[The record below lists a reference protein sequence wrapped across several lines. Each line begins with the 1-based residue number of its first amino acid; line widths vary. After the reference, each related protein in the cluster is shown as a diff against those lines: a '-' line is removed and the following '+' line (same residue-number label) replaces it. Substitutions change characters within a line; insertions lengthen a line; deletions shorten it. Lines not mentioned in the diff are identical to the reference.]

1 MPQFEYKARDN
12 QGGIVQGII
21 DAPSENV
28 AASVLVDKG
37 MIVLSL
43 TEKKEG
49 GFSIDLPFLNRVKA
63 KDLVVFSRQLAV
75 MASASVPIVQAL
87 RILVNQTENPRL
99 KVIVS
104 DVADEVDGGAKLS
117 QALAKYRKV
126 FSDFYI
132 AMVRSGETSGR
143 LDDVLNYLAD
153 QQEKDYD
160 LSAKIKGAMIYPAFI
175 LSGLLVVGVI
185 MMIFVVPKLT
195 AIILES
201 GADLPTTTKILIFI
215 SDFMRS
221 YWHILLLFL
230 IGVVGGVAWFSKQKT
245 GRVVVD
251 HFKLKI
257 PIFGGLWKRIYLV
270 RMTRSLSTLIA
281 GGVPLTT
288 ALEITADVVG
298 NYVYEDLIRRT
309 IREVEDG
316 NSVATL
322 FLKSNDVPA
331 MISQMMSVGEQT
343 GRLDE
348 ILGKITDFYSR
359 EIENMVANMV
369 SLIEPMIMLMM
380 GIGVGLMVAAII
392 MPMYQ
397 LATSF

>member
-1 MPQFEYKARDN
+1 MSQFEYKARDD
-12 QGGIVQGII
+12 QGRVVQGVI

-28 AASVLVDKG
+28 AASILVDRG

-43 TEKKEG
+43 TERRSDYFKLG
-49 GFSIDLPFLNRVKA
+49 IDIFNRIKP

-87 RILVNQTENPRL
+87 RILVNQTEHPKL
-99 KVIVS
+99 KTIVS
-104 DVADEVDGGAKLS
+104 DIADEVDGGAKLS
-117 QALAKYRKV
+117 QALAKYRNV

-160 LSAKIKGAMIYPAFI
+160 LTAKIKGAMIYPIFI
-175 LSGLLVVGVI
+175 LSGLFVVGTI
-185 MMIFVVPKLT
+185 MMVFVVPKLT
-195 AIILES
+195 AIIIES
-201 GADLPTTTKILIFI
+201 GAQLPFATRALIFV
-215 SDFMRS
+215 SQALRS
-221 YWHILLLFL
+221 YWYLLFIAL
-230 IGVVGGVAWFSKQKT
+230 FVVIGGGWYFSRRGAGKKI
-245 GRVVVD
+245 VD
-251 HFKLKI
+251 RLKLKI
-257 PIFGGLWKRIYLV
+257 PVFGGLWQRIYLV

-288 ALEITADVVG
+288 ALEVVADVVG
-298 NYVYEDLIRRT
+298 NSVYEDLIRRT
-309 IREVEDG
+309 IKEVEDG

-322 FLKSNDVPA
+322 FLQSEAVPA
-331 MISQMMSVGEQT
+331 MLSQMMSVGEQT

-348 ILGKITDFYSR
+348 ILQKITDFYSR
-359 EIENMVANMV
+359 EIENLVNNMV
-369 SLIEPMIMLMM
+369 NLIEPMIMLLM
-380 GIGVGLMVAAII
+380 GVGVGLMVAAVI

-397 LATSF
+397 LASSF

>member
-12 QGGIVQGII
+12 QGDVVQGII

-49 GFSIDLPFLNRVKA
+49 GFSLDLPFLNRVKA

-175 LSGLLVVGVI
+175 LSGLFVVGVI

-201 GADLPTTTKILIFI
+201 GADLPVTTKILIFI

-221 YWHILLLFL
+221 YWYILLLIL
-230 IGVVGGVAWFSKQKT
+230 VGAIGGLVWFSKQKT
-245 GRVVVD
+245 GRVVID
-251 HFKLKI
+251 HLKLKV

-288 ALEITADVVG
+288 ALEIVADVVG
-298 NYVYEDLIRRT
+298 NYVYEDLVRRT

-380 GIGVGLMVAAII
+380 GVGVGLMVAAII

>member
-12 QGGIVQGII
+12 QGDVVQGII

-49 GFSIDLPFLNRVKA
+49 GFSLDLPFLNRVKA

-175 LSGLLVVGVI
+175 LSGLFVVGVI

-201 GADLPTTTKILIFI
+201 GADLPVTTKILIFI

-221 YWHILLLFL
+221 YWYILLLIL
-230 IGVVGGVAWFSKQKT
+230 VGAIGGLVWFSKQKT
-245 GRVVVD
+245 GRVVID
-251 HFKLKI
+251 HLKLKV

-288 ALEITADVVG
+288 ALEIVADVVG

-380 GIGVGLMVAAII
+380 GVGVGLMVAAII